1 VQIGG
6 KNMFGL
12 TGFRL
17 YIVVAIV
24 LFFGYKYWENS
35 VEQAALMEYNQRQLE
50 QTLADQKAFKEKM
63 AAIEAKQNEILKQN
77 EEEKKAFQLKLE
89 GVSNYLDSTETKK
102 NDKSS
107 SDILRQTVNMLKDAP
122 K

>member
-1 VQIGG
+1 
-6 KNMFGL
+6 MFGL
-12 TGFRL
+12 SRIQL
-17 YIVVAIV
+17 YIIAAIA
-24 LFFGYKYWENS
+24 LFGAYKYWESS

-63 AAIEAKQNEILKQN
+63 AAIEARQNEILQQN
-77 EEEKKAFQLKLE
+77 EEEKKAFRLKLE
-89 GVSNYLDSTETKK
+89 GVSSYLDSTETKK

-107 SDILRQTVNMLKDAP
+107 SEILRQTINMLKDAP